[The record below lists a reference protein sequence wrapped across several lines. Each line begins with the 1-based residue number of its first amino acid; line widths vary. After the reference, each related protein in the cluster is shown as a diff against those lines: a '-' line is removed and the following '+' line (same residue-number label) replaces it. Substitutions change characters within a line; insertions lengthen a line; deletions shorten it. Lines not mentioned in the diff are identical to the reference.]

1 MHLDTQWPLIPI
13 VLVVTIIIASI
24 YRYYRYRRKLNDQSR
39 NIITGVDNTLD
50 YIHNPVRVKP
60 TLDQPVKQD
69 ENEQRNDSATS
80 MIEIIAT
87 PLRPNLNSNDHI
99 LTDDSNSNVEPS
111 LDNTPPYQNQFQEQF
126 HHYHLP
132 HERVQQ
138 PQQLEHQ
145 LDQQQHDGNHQDHDE
160 PNRQP
165 SPPNPHYESLLQSVP
180 TTNRVLY
187 YGKISVREPLAKILA
202 ERQSYGDYEDLE
214 VYNERGSSCFY
225 EEIAGSTT
233 SSVTYD
239 QIGNQSLQNYR
250 ADH

>member
-1 MHLDTQWPLIPI
+1 MQIDTLWPLIPI

-24 YRYYRYRRKLNDQSR
+24 YRYFRYRRKRKDLSR
-39 NIITGVDNTLD
+39 SGITGINNALD
-50 YIHNPVRVKP
+50 YIHNPVRVK
-60 TLDQPVKQD
+60 TALEQPIEQ
-69 ENEQRNDSATS
+69 ETSGQRNDSATS
-80 MIEIIAT
+80 IIEIIAS
-87 PLRPNLNSNDHI
+87 PPRSILNNNDHI
-99 LTDDSNSNVEPS
+99 STDDSNSNVEPN
-111 LDNTPPYQNQFQEQF
+111 LDNTPPYEHQFQDQF

-132 HERVQQ
+132 HEQQ
-138 PQQLEHQ
+138 APNP
-145 LDQQQHDGNHQDHDE
+145 QQHDDQREEHEQNHDQDRSD
-160 PNRQP
+160 RQH
-165 SPPNPHYESLLQSVP
+165 SPQNPHYESLLQSVP

-239 QIGNQSLQNYR
+239 QIGNQSLQNYQ